1 MEWIYEN
8 LESPTRNRP
17 ETGQHIMKRSVRVSK
32 VVF

>member
-17 ETGQHIMKRSVRVSK
+17 ETGQHIMQRSVSK
-32 VVF
+32 VLF